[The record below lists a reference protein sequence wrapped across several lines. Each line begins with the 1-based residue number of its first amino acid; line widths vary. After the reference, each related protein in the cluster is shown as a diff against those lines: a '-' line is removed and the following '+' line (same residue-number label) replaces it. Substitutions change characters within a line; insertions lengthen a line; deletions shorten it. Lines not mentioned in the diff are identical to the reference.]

1 VRHSTLMQP
10 DFGFRS
16 VAWEATRVGDII
28 AESWWRAQ
36 GRSSA
41 SAFLAHYA

>member
-1 VRHSTLMQP
+1 LMQP